1 LNRRQLRAIAKNVE
15 GPLAVIGDFNAL
27 GPIALAGFSDVG
39 PAFPTHMMNNIIPLR
54 LDRCLARDLICV
66 RSRVLEKGRSDHR
79 PIVLEFAGGVSQND
93 SFGNT
98 RVAAVF
104 TYLRGE

>member
-39 PAFPTHMMNNIIPLR
+39 PASSTHMMNNIMPLR
-54 LDRCLARDLICV
+54 LDRCLARDLVCE
-66 RSRVLEKGRSDHR
+66 RSNVLEKGRSDHR
-79 PIVLEFAGGVSQND
+79 PIVLEFAGRVS
-93 SFGNT
+93 
-98 RVAAVF
+98 
-104 TYLRGE
+104 